1 MKTHIFARSLLAIA
15 ALAIHG
21 VAFADDNPKGAESG
35 KDVFGLT
42 KIWQFHIAI
51 PAKEFEE
58 MTPAAVNFPMF
69 GPPGGPP
76 KSPEKPA
83 DKPTDVHKGGSFGM
97 EFPWAHGEFTAEGQT
112 YKNVGLRYKGGGS
125 YMMSMRQTKRNL
137 KVDLDLYAADQRF
150 HGLKA
155 LNLNAG
161 AADPTRLRE
170 AIAFAVY
177 RDAGVPT
184 PRTAF
189 AEVTLTVPGKFD
201 KELLGTYTL
210 IEQVDKNFLK
220 DRFKTTDGVLMKPEV
235 KFGNMRGPLGY
246 LGDDWAPYKDILQP
260 KHEPTKKQADRI
272 ISFLKLLNRGSD
284 EQFRKEIESYLDM
297 DEFLRFLAVTAM
309 LVNLDSFFTGGHNVY
324 IYLHPETNKLIFIP
338 WDLDLSF
345 GGFFLMG
352 QPDQQAE
359 TSLTHPFPGEHKL
372 VDRVL
377 GVKEFGDRYQKILKE
392 LASTCFSRERLLTNL
407 ETLEKATK
415 EPFAREAKAVSGRKE
430 NTNFFGPPG
439 AFGSSTTLRSFIEKR
454 TVAVTAQLEGKSK
467 GTIPGGFGFGG
478 PPGRPGGPGMPGG
491 PMPGGPGMTPPRPGE
506 VIPAP
511 LQNALQLSDEQKKK
525 LAEIQKALDEQVDKL
540 LTPEQRSLWKRIR
553 EGGPGPGPG
562 GFPGMPPGFPGGPP
576 KEGRQ

>member
-1 MKTHIFARSLLAIA
+1 MNTRISIISKCLLALA
-15 ALAIHG
+15 VLAIHG
-21 VAFADDNPKGAESG
+21 AAYSADKPKGIPVAESG
-35 KDVFGLT
+35 KDVFGMT
-42 KIWQFHIAI
+42 KIWEFHIAI
-51 PAKEFEE
+51 PAKEYEA
-58 MTPAAVNFPMF
+58 MTPSGGNFPMF

-97 EFPWAHGEFTAEGQT
+97 EFPWAHGEFAAEGQT
-112 YKNVGLRYKGGGS
+112 FKNVGLRYKGGGS
-125 YMMSMRQTKRNL
+125 HMMSMRQTKRNL
-137 KVDLDLYAADQRF
+137 KVDLDRYSADQRF

-170 AIAFAVY
+170 ALAFAVY

-220 DRFKTTDGVLMKPEV
+220 DHFKTTDGVLMKPEV

-260 KHEPTKKQADRI
+260 KHEPTKKEAERI
-272 ISFLKLLNRGSD
+272 IAFLKLLNRGTD
-284 EQFRKEIESYLDM
+284 DQFRKEIESYLDV
-297 DEFLRFLAVTAM
+297 DEFLRFLAVTSM
-309 LVNLDSFFTGGHNVY
+309 LVNLDSFFTGGHNAY

-352 QPDQQAE
+352 QPDQQAD

-377 GVKEFGDRYQKILKE
+377 GVKEFSDRYQKILKE
-392 LASTCFSRERLLTNL
+392 LAATCFSKEKLLANL
-407 ETLEKATK
+407 EALEKATK
-415 EPFAREAKAVSGRKE
+415 EPLARETKAVAARKE
-430 NTNFFGPPG
+430 NNNNMFA
-439 AFGSSTTLRSFIEKR
+439 AFASSTNLKSFIEKR
-454 TVAVTAQLEGKSK
+454 SVAVAAQLEGKSK
-467 GTIPGGFGFGG
+467 GTIPGGFGFGR
-478 PPGRPGGPGMPGG
+478 PPGGPGGPGPGMPGG

-511 LQNALQLSDEQKKK
+511 VQNALQLTDEQKKK
-525 LAEIQKALDEQVDKL
+525 LAEIQKAVDEQVEKL

-562 GFPGMPPGFPGGPP
+562 GFPGGPP
-576 KEGRQ
+576 KDGRQ